1 MKKSK
6 ILLSAGLL
14 LIAAALALTIYN
26 IFDANRASASVSK
39 AAHKLEEMITPIVK
53 EEDASILP
61 PKDNGSENPEGVPE
75 ELEKGKDL
83 PLYVSHPD
91 MEMPVAEIDGTGYIG
106 LLEIPACELKLPV
119 ISSWSYPN
127 LKLGP
132 CRYSGSAYK
141 GDFVI
146 AAHNYS
152 SHFGRLDWL
161 QPGDLVRF
169 TDIDGNV
176 FVYTVELT
184 ETLTPHET
192 EAMTDSGWELSLF
205 TCTLDGS
212 NRSTVRCR
220 LAEK

>member
-6 ILLSAGLL
+6 ILLTAGLL

-26 IFDANRASASVSK
+26 IYDANRALASVSK
-39 AAHKLEEMITPIVK
+39 AAVKLEEV
-53 EEDASILP
+53 ILP
-61 PKDNGSENPEGVPE
+61 LEDKTPNVPLEGDTQETEDIPGELALPEN
-75 ELEKGKDL
+75 L

-146 AAHNYS
+146 AAHNYT

-169 TDIDGNV
+169 TDVDGNV

>member
-6 ILLSAGLL
+6 ILLTAGLL
-14 LIAAALALTIYN
+14 LIAAALALVIYN
-26 IFDANRASASVSK
+26 ICDANRASASVSK
-39 AAHKLEEMITPIVK
+39 AAVKLEEV
-53 EEDASILP
+53 ILP
-61 PKDNGSENPEGVPE
+61 LEDKTPNVPLEGDTQETEDIPGEPALPEN
-75 ELEKGKDL
+75 L

-141 GDFVI
+141 GNFVI
-146 AAHNYS
+146 AAHNYT

-169 TDIDGNV
+169 TDVDGNV
-176 FVYTVELT
+176 SEYTVELT

-192 EAMTDSGWELSLF
+192 EAMTDSGWDLSLF

-212 NRSTVRCR
+212 NRSTVRCC
-220 LAEK
+220 LADK